1 MPLSGL
7 DGRWWPWRRKKKEA
21 YQEVVK
27 QENREKEAMKLL
39 EKEQM
44 QKTAMELLEQ
54 YLQFQQEVE
63 KEGKK
68 EREGCFEAKHP
79 MSAFFLF
86 SKERREALLQ
96 EKETILEISKIAG
109 EEWKNM
115 AEEQKA
121 PYEEEQNGIFS
132 CASSI

>member
-7 DGRWWPWRRKKKEA
+7 DGRWWPWRQKKKEA

-39 EKEQM
+39 EKEHL

-68 EREGCFEAKHP
+68 VR
-79 MSAFFLF
+79 
-86 SKERREALLQ
+86 KEKDALKQNIRCQLSSCSRKNAVKLCYKRRKPSLRSQ
-96 EKETILEISKIAG
+96 R
-109 EEWKNM
+109 
-115 AEEQKA
+115 
-121 PYEEEQNGIFS
+121 
-132 CASSI
+132 

>member
-1 MPLSGL
+1 
-7 DGRWWPWRRKKKEA
+7 
-21 YQEVVK
+21 
-27 QENREKEAMKLL
+27 MKLL
-39 EKEQM
+39 EKEHL

-68 EREGCFEAKHP
+68 VR
-79 MSAFFLF
+79 
-86 SKERREALLQ
+86 KEKDALKQNIRCQLSSCSRKNAVKLCYKRRKPSLRY
-96 EKETILEISKIAG
+96 ISKIAG

>member
-121 PYEEEQNGIFS
+121 PYEEEQND
-132 CASSI
+132 C

>member
-39 EKEQM
+39 EKEHL

-54 YLQFQQEVE
+54 YLQFQQ
-63 KEGKK
+63 

-96 EKETILEISKIAG
+96 EKKTILEISKIAG